1 MYITLNLKF
10 DFLQKLIKVVL
21 VLQNIIKK
29 ETYLVLK
36 MQRKYLH

>member
-1 MYITLNLKF
+1 MYITLNLKL

-29 ETYLVLK
+29 ETYSVLK
-36 MQRKYLH
+36 MLRKYLH